1 MNYSIDLFIQISEK
15 SKIGLKVTSRLKLSQ
30 SKIFSALAQSL
41 TPVLQSSFREVFT
54 TVVIPGF
61 ERATH
66 NLYANLASTFTKVS
80 FHCEIITV
88 YKNLYS
94 FIVHYLTNLY
104 RV

>member
-1 MNYSIDLFIQISEK
+1 MALSLKVSYSIKISN
-15 SKIGLKVTSRLKLSQ
+15 

-66 NLYANLASTFTKVS
+66 NLYANLASTFTKVY
-80 FHCEIITV
+80 FQCKIITV